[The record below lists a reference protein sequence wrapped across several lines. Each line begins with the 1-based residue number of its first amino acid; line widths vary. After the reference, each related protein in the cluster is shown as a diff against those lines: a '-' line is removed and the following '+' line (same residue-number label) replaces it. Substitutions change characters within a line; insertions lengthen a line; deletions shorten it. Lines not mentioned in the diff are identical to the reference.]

1 MPPGHVLSELG
12 KESFPEVKTLA
23 IGERSLRE
31 TLDIAPRYA
40 NAGEYE
46 QRRSN

>member
-12 KESFPEVKTLA
+12 KEAFPEVKTLV

-31 TLDIAPRYA
+31 TLDVASR
-40 NAGEYE
+40 
-46 QRRSN
+46 